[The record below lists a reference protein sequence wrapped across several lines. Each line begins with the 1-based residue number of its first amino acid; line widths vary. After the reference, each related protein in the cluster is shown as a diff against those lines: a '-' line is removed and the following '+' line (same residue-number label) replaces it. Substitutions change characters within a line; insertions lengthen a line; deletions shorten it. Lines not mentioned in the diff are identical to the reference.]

1 MKIYFD
7 HSATTPIDKKV
18 FEAML
23 PYFINDFGN
32 PSSLHG
38 FGQQAVAGV
47 DKARQIMADLLNCE
61 SNELIF
67 TSGATESD
75 NLAIFGAYKA
85 VYKKTD
91 KLHIITSEIEHPA
104 VLEPVKELEKE
115 GVKVTYLPTKQ
126 NGTIDILKLKSVIQ
140 DNTFMVSIMYVNSEV
155 GSVQPIREIGKIIKK
170 INEERFKNWQKKG
183 AKFGKKKP
191 LPTLFHTDA
200 TQAVNFLDCNT
211 KYLHVDLMSISG
223 HKIYGPKGVGSLFVK
238 KGTLI
243 DSVQLGGHHENN
255 LRSGTLNVPGIVGL
269 GQAMVLVEKNKDKNN
284 KKIKKIREKLV
295 EGILRD
301 IPDVIL
307 NTDINN
313 ATPAHAHF
321 TFSGVEG
328 EAILIS
334 LDLAGIA
341 VSTGSACASGD
352 LKPSYVLVAMGVK
365 HELAHNSIRFTLG
378 KDNTDDDIKS
388 VLKILPGIVKKLRK
402 IAPSDL

>member
-284 KKIKKIREKLV
+284 KKIKKMREKLV